1 MRIEIWPILFYI
13 IVLHIIII
21 IYFLSTEITT
31 LVYFSAF
38 RISPLAYSSYT
49 HADVV
54 YDGVRSNYKNCYN
67 PTTGRFIAP
76 IKGLYVFTSEIV
88 TAPEKL
94 FDTELLVN
102 GERVM
107 LNSCNY
113 HALHSAQSPCTGVAP
128 THLDSGDIVH
138 MRATTGNYLEGGGW
152 SSFSGW
158 LVHRT

>member
-1 MRIEIWPILFYI
+1 MQ
-13 IVLHIIII
+13 
-21 IYFLSTEITT
+21 T
-31 LVYFSAF
+31 L
-38 RISPLAYSSYT
+38 L
-49 HADVV
+49 

-67 PTTGRFIAP
+67 PTTGRFIAR
-76 IKGLYVFTSEIV
+76 IKGLYVFTWEIV
-88 TAPEKL
+88 TAPGKL

-113 HALHSAQSPCTGVAP
+113 NALHSAQSPCTGVAP

-138 MRATTGNYLEGGGW
+138 IRATTGNYLEGGGW

>member
-76 IKGLYVFTSEIV
+76 IKGLYVFTWEIV
-88 TAPEKL
+88 TAPGKL

-113 HALHSAQSPCTGVAP
+113 NALHSAQSPCTGVAP

-138 MRATTGNYLEGGGW
+138 IRVYGQV
-152 SSFSGW
+152 
-158 LVHRT
+158 LVVGLSIEHNQSQP